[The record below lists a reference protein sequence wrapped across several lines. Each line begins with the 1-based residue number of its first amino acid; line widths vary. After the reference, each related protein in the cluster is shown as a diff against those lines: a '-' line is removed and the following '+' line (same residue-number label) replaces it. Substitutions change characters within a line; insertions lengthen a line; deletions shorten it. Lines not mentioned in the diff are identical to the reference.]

1 MPWIKDGNVARTGLT
16 AKYLK
21 QHNYILSVYIL
32 FNTCITINIL
42 FKSIANIEISFG
54 ARYCSE
60 FGKTEFNHQMTNVQG
75 YPCEPF
81 QMPFHFLYNKYFS
94 VTLDLVKGPNKT
106 FLIFSRLTTE
116 YVIFFLLQSQLC
128 GLEDHSLAGHHVY
141 GA

>member
-1 MPWIKDGNVARTGLT
+1 MYKSISFKPKNTIASNELWDIQVSMPWIKDGNVARTGLT

-60 FGKTEFNHQMTNVQG
+60 FGKTEFNHQMTNV
-75 YPCEPF
+75 
-81 QMPFHFLYNKYFS
+81 
-94 VTLDLVKGPNKT
+94 
-106 FLIFSRLTTE
+106 
-116 YVIFFLLQSQLC
+116 
-128 GLEDHSLAGHHVY
+128 
-141 GA
+141 